1 MFNLC
6 NSFVVRNQEEV
17 MALCNVC
24 NQPAGMLMKVCASCQ
39 AKQAE
44 IEARNRAANAAQH
57 DAERKEQIAAEKARV
72 EAEIS
77 GGGNL
82 YLHRT
87 EFVPVDSIL
96 GEVDVALGPYDD
108 TAVRI
113 AGLEGWRVVGVVPKT
128 FGTAL
133 INNEG
138 FNKVWGG
145 GVGGAVVGT
154 YILMELEVTS
164 KNFAR
169 LQSEINEYIESV
181 IQ

>member
-1 MFNLC
+1 MKY
-6 NSFVVRNQEEV
+6 QEES
-17 MALCNVC
+17 MALCSVC
-24 NQPAGMLMKVCASCQ
+24 NQPAGMLMKICASCQ

-57 DAERKEQIAAEKARV
+57 EEERKALIAAEKARV

-77 GGGNL
+77 GGGNF

-87 EFVPVDSIL
+87 EFIPVDSIL
-96 GEVDVALGPYDD
+96 GEVDVDLGPYDD

-164 KNFAR
+164 KNFSR
-169 LQSEINEYIESV
+169 LQSEINEYIETV
-181 IQ
+181 IP